1 MFLKKFLSSIF
12 CSIFILQSLSPCYA
26 VGFDSVDSLL
36 ESRDLVSTY
45 PGQIKTSLNFKPSA
59 QTAAG
64 LFNWAIHQGEAWVLL
79 GQRDDIDAWC
89 TPGGKSKPGEA
100 SLANTAATEGAEE
113 SFNIYAPHPS
123 ILKRQ
128 AFVDLATLDD
138 RNSEG
143 TSSSFASDDDNESSS
158 ESISSQTS
166 HGSVLSVSEYFRL
179 YFNKVQYLDA
189 KIFKKRLA
197 DAVDSSSKEYKDFR
211 WVRLMDV
218 LYSLEDQSPIIQ
230 FSEKVTINLY
240 EPLFDILSTPTARN
254 FLTSIVEQGHIAR
267 ALPRNL
273 LYVLDQETD
282 LESLENAEL
291 KSHWHIPTFDAQALH
306 DAQNYKKAP
315 FKGPLEAVP
324 FDQDAFGRPAATRA
338 TFLLMPNDSETLAKE
353 MVTYNAEQARQTFG
367 HAVALKA
374 ALNAEIKEIFA
385 EPTPPPSQEAQDLWA
400 PTRTLSD
407 LLLEFQLGKEYTPST
422 NSASKDENRKAD
434 LKNIKLYLEKSIIS
448 EGELKRKAEINP
460 SDVERI
466 ADVYALERE
475 NKDGWIPMIHA
486 TQADISFFA
495 RLATELRRL
504 LSLGN
509 FMPGT
514 TPGLRGTDIYFDG
527 HDTMDQSIASTTLSD
542 YDYNNQSRRLSTNM
556 AISPGLNSTLT
567 TSSSLEYFINAHS
580 VQNPNVMKRFE
591 ECMHLLGLSDCSFA
605 PFQGLFE
612 QYFANLHQALPQ
624 STLLLLL
631 VNPKIA
637 AKYSVAKYVR
647 RPSNEPQFGST
658 MTAFQ
663 KAQTELETTIGTP
676 AVVDAKTDTSSA
688 KEITELR
695 FLLHPEI
702 MYDPQAVRVHA
713 TDRFP
718 LDDDSMRE
726 LSKKTRQA
734 IAYDLGT
741 WLAQHTKV
749 MPHAFHGPLMLKKLY
764 EIIHRNLTGL
774 PVMEESTTKGFVALV
789 GNGSLESVKSMT
801 IAGADSLNLSTEDK
815 RKLVKA
821 ALHSDK
827 PEMFNYIV
835 FDLLKSAPEHFISL
849 KEVQCFAMDGDDASF
864 INLVS
869 KYPKSFISSAVTT
882 FWAKGFCGAFV
893 DRHDYD
899 GAPLEKWQTNIR
911 NFNAHVHPIDMPL
924 IKKTLKQ
931 NLNRLGSKNLLDWP
945 TSTPTEMAM
954 LMCEVTLENRYPIPY
969 ISGLVDAFK
978 DPRVDHFSVLPSTG
992 CPLFFHIVELERIT
1006 NLDLSFESERYLTA
1020 TNTEGLNFF
1029 QYAQKCFL
1037 EGKYRGNMSD
1047 KLKPIWNRFF
1057 QRGSFTQISYPAFIE
1072 EFGKYFTPESYP
1084 LNDLFTSHFKGEHP
1098 RVKTWV
1104 QNFKKA
1110 ITSDS
1115 LKEIQ
1120 QVWNGCPDS
1129 CSARTYAGLV
1139 HTSPGYSYA
1148 IDSELEALIQGDSFS
1163 RTMDYMDKKYPTNN
1177 HYMINNFFNVNRFSS
1192 SDFHSA
1198 PDLDTPQKLKYGRLA
1213 INSQYALYRY
1223 FSPDYFEVMQQ
1234 TVRDLYPTIQTIID
1248 HCLYLD
1254 YSLDSLL
1261 YLNEHLLPF
1270 FLETYGVQ
1278 PVAESLPLSQ
1288 WEAVFDNVSSQT
1300 FETIEQKFPDFIT
1313 CRTTQGDMITA
1324 LIETE
1329 HGQDKKF
1336 LKKYLRTIQNA
1347 QTYGQP
1353 HGGMIL
1359 FGILADAPYFLE
1371 YILQVDPQILGVKNE
1386 IGMTLLDATENLDK
1400 WVGESL
1406 KQKIRQAFKT
1416 YNIQ

>member
-12 CSIFILQSLSPCYA
+12 CGVFILQSLSPCYA
-26 VGFDSVDSLL
+26 THFDSVENLL
-36 ESRDLVSTY
+36 ESSDIISTY

-64 LFNWAIHQGEAWVLL
+64 LFNWAMHDGEAWVLL
-79 GQRDDIDAWC
+79 GQRDDVDAWC

-100 SLANTAATEGAEE
+100 SLAKTAATEGAEE

-138 RNSEG
+138 STSEG
-143 TSSSFASDDDNESSS
+143 SSSSFASDDDESSS
-158 ESISSQTS
+158 ESVSSQTS
-166 HGSVLSVSEYFRL
+166 QGSALSISEYFRL

-230 FSEKVTINLY
+230 LSEKVTINLY

-273 LYVLDQETD
+273 LYVLGQETD
-282 LESLENAEL
+282 LESLQDMEL
-291 KSHWHIPTFDAQALH
+291 ATHWHIPTFDAKALH

-315 FKGPLEAVP
+315 FKGPLETVP
-324 FDQDAFGRPAATRA
+324 FDQDAFGRKAATRA
-338 TFLLMPNDSETLAKE
+338 TFLFTPNDSETLAKE
-353 MVTYNAEQARQTFG
+353 MVTYDADQARQTFG

-374 ALNAEIKEIFA
+374 ALNAEIKELFA
-385 EPTPPPSQEAQDLWA
+385 EPAPAPSQESQDLWSPA
-400 PTRTLSD
+400 RTLSD
-407 LLLEFQLGKEYTPST
+407 LLLEFQLGKDYTPST
-422 NSASKDENRKAD
+422 NNASKDENRKAD

-486 TQADISFFA
+486 TQADTSFFA

-514 TPGLRGTDIYFDG
+514 TPGLRGTDIYFEG

-542 YDYNNQSRRLSTNM
+542 YDYSNQSRRLSTNM
-556 AISPGLNSTLT
+556 AISPGLKSTLT

-612 QYFANLHQALPQ
+612 QYFAHLHGALPQ

-631 VNPKIA
+631 VNPKIVE
-637 AKYSVAKYVR
+637 KYSVAKYLR
-647 RPSNEPQFGST
+647 NSSDQRQFGPT
-658 MTAFQ
+658 LKAFQ
-663 KAQTELETTIGTP
+663 NGRTELETAIATP
-676 AVVDAKTDTSSA
+676 ASAEAKTDSLSA
-688 KEITELR
+688 NEITELR

-702 MYDPQAVRVHA
+702 MYNPENVRVHA

-718 LDDDSMRE
+718 LDDDAMRE
-726 LSKKTRQA
+726 LNNKTRQA
-734 IAYDLGT
+734 IAYELGT

-764 EIIHRNLTGL
+764 EIIHLNLTGL
-774 PVMEESTTKGFVALV
+774 PVIEESNTKGLVALV
-789 GNGSLESVKSMT
+789 ENGSLESVKSMT
-801 IAGADSLNLSTEDK
+801 TAGADDLTLSPEDK
-815 RKLVKA
+815 RKLVKTA
-821 ALHSDK
+821 YRSDK

-835 FDLLKSAPEHFISL
+835 FDLLKSSPEHFISPNEL
-849 KEVQCFAMDGDDASF
+849 KFSSVERDDASF
-864 INLVS
+864 INLMS
-869 KYPKSFISSAVTT
+869 HYPKSLIPSNLAP
-882 FWAKGFCGAFV
+882 FWATAFCRAFLEG
-893 DRHDYD
+893 HDYEET
-899 GAPLEKWQTNIR
+899 PVEKWQTNIR
-911 NFNAHVHPIDMPL
+911 NFNAHVHPIDIGL
-924 IKKTLKQ
+924 IKKTLKED
-931 NLNRLGSKNLLDWP
+931 LNRLGSKNLLDWP
-945 TSTPTEMAM
+945 TYTPTEMATV
-954 LMCEVTLENRYPIPY
+954 MCEVALENTYRISYN
-969 ISGLVDAFK
+969 SGLVGAFK

-992 CPLFFHIVELERIT
+992 CPLFFHIVELEGLT
-1006 NLDLSFESERYLTA
+1006 DLVLPFDSERYLTA
-1020 TNTEGLNFF
+1020 TNREGLNFF

-1047 KLKPIWNRFF
+1047 KLKPLWDKSL
-1057 QRGSFTQISYPAFIE
+1057 QRGSFVQISYPPFVE

-1084 LNDLFTSHFKGEHP
+1084 LSYSFASYFNEEHP

-1104 QNFKKA
+1104 RNFKKA

-1120 QVWNGCPDS
+1120 RVWNECPDIS
-1129 CSARTYAGLV
+1129 SARTYAGLV
-1139 HTSPGYSYA
+1139 HTSPGYFFST
-1148 IDSELEALIQGDSFS
+1148 DSELEALIQGDSFS

-1177 HYMINNFFNVNRFSS
+1177 HYAISNFFNV
-1192 SDFHSA
+1192 
-1198 PDLDTPQKLKYGRLA
+1198 
-1213 INSQYALYRY
+1213 
-1223 FSPDYFEVMQQ
+1223 
-1234 TVRDLYPTIQTIID
+1234 
-1248 HCLYLD
+1248 
-1254 YSLDSLL
+1254 
-1261 YLNEHLLPF
+1261 
-1270 FLETYGVQ
+1270 
-1278 PVAESLPLSQ
+1278 
-1288 WEAVFDNVSSQT
+1288 
-1300 FETIEQKFPDFIT
+1300 
-1313 CRTTQGDMITA
+1313 
-1324 LIETE
+1324 
-1329 HGQDKKF
+1329 
-1336 LKKYLRTIQNA
+1336 
-1347 QTYGQP
+1347 
-1353 HGGMIL
+1353 
-1359 FGILADAPYFLE
+1359 
-1371 YILQVDPQILGVKNE
+1371 YIFQFQI
-1386 IGMTLLDATENLDK
+1386 
-1400 WVGESL
+1400 
-1406 KQKIRQAFKT
+1406 
-1416 YNIQ
+1416 